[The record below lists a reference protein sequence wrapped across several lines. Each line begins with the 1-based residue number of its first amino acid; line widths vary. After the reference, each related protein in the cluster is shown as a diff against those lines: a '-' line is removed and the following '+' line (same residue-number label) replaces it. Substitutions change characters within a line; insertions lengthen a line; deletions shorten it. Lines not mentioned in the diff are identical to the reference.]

1 MCYVAMV
8 IVWTLT
14 ISLAVSFMTSQ
25 KFSKGQD
32 RMCFPS
38 KTSEGQPVLNYVA
51 GAGITLYVISM
62 ALYGHIYYDV
72 NKTSQR
78 TVQLQRENRLARRIS
93 RIIFTNILYFIIPLL
108 CNFLLVHT
116 SLISERDKLI
126 FFEFFLV
133 TCFGIN
139 ACFNPILFSFRN
151 ETFRNEFRRRCF
163 LCSTSVAAVPSN

>member
-25 KFSKGQD
+25 TFSKEQD
-32 RMCFPS
+32 SMCVP
-38 KTSEGQPVLNYVA
+38 KMTSEGQPVFNYVTIA
-51 GAGITLYVISM
+51 VITLYVISM

-93 RIIFTNILYFIIPLL
+93 LIMFSNIIFIIIPFVSDMTLEYSS
-108 CNFLLVHT
+108 F
-116 SLISERDKLI
+116 ISEKDKFI
-126 FFEFFLV
+126 FWKTGLV
-133 TCFGIN
+133 TCLGIN
-139 ACFNPILFSFRN
+139 ACLNPILFSFRN

-163 LCSTSVAAVPSN
+163 LCSTSVAAVPAN